1 MVRKARSSCHAR
13 LTDKRSKVETLKSQ
27 NGSLKLIWT
36 WLYRMHASIDERSK
50 WRIFHGSLSVA
61 ARFEQ
66 LFSNFFRG
74 LSRLLAAFP
83 ATLGTE
89 FLLGLVSRVSTIS
102 QPILHFSH
110 RVIDHCS
117 IYSGRRKKKKKREKN
132 TEMCIYHGSIGKL
145 STRGARVNHK

>member
-1 MVRKARSSCHAR
+1 
-13 LTDKRSKVETLKSQ
+13 
-27 NGSLKLIWT
+27 
-36 WLYRMHASIDERSK
+36 MHASIDERSK

-110 RVIDHCS
+110 RVIDISRLFTPLFQRTRSPIVLRAQSATADSRPVLDRHRYPVHS
-117 IYSGRRKKKKKREKN
+117 A
-132 TEMCIYHGSIGKL
+132 L
-145 STRGARVNHK
+145 SLRFYECTSSFEF